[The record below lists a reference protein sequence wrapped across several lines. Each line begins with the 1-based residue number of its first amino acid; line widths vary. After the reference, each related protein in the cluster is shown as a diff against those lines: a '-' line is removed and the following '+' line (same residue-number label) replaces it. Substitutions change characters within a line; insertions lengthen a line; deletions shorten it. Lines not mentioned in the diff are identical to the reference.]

1 MLLNACCVPSA
12 LTGLAIG
19 AHRKRPDPPG
29 DTATGLWQIDLSSL
43 NRDVECPSV
52 GTIFAHSLRHS
63 HLDTWRAGTG
73 RRPGLRLS
81 PRAYFQR
88 AFAAVLA
95 ISFRRLADIPSA
107 RAFPPLRPSAT
118 AAGSLPSSG
127 VLRMTWTVLPI
138 TLAGRRSPLGPRG
151 IFFTPCAL
159 LSAKH
164 IINRGQKRGC
174 VMSIVPLLQE
184 AAFDP
189 EATHILT
196 TAFNK
201 AWDKFKSSAA
211 RSRMMLA
218 RLRRERSSPS
228 KLLIQPER
236 ARETL
241 IA

>member
-88 AFAAVLA
+88 AFAAVRA

-138 TLAGRRSPLGPRG
+138 TSAGRRSPLGPRG
-151 IFFTPCAL
+151 IFFTLVHCLAP
-159 LSAKH
+159 
-164 IINRGQKRGC
+164 
-174 VMSIVPLLQE
+174 SI
-184 AAFDP
+184 
-189 EATHILT
+189 
-196 TAFNK
+196 
-201 AWDKFKSSAA
+201 
-211 RSRMMLA
+211 
-218 RLRRERSSPS
+218 
-228 KLLIQPER
+228 
-236 ARETL
+236 
-241 IA
+241 